1 VWNLAKLQ
9 QLAPLWPVLAL
20 ATAGLSLG
28 AAPASIV
35 LLQPTAFATPTAN
48 AEGDI
53 VYVVQEGDSPWR
65 IAAIAGITVE
75 QLMALNGIESGDFIS
90 PGMELLLGS
99 VAATAVPAPPPT
111 PTLAPEEMTGTGE
124 ICVLL
129 FLDANGNA
137 RLDEDEPA
145 LAEGQVSVADR
156 QGNLAGDH
164 TTGTEPEGFCFT
176 ELEAGDYNVSGAV
189 PPNYNP
195 TTSMNV
201 PVRLEPGDIKFVQF
215 GGQPSGAIATIPR
228 PEGSG
233 SSLLGAIGLAML
245 GGAGLLG
252 YLAFRS
258 GRQS

>member
-1 VWNLAKLQ
+1 
-9 QLAPLWPVLAL
+9 
-20 ATAGLSLG
+20 
-28 AAPASIV
+28 
-35 LLQPTAFATPTAN
+35 
-48 AEGDI
+48 
-53 VYVVQEGDSPWR
+53 
-65 IAAIAGITVE
+65 
-75 QLMALNGIESGDFIS
+75 
-90 PGMELLLGS
+90 LGS
-99 VAATAVPAPPPT
+99 VAPPATPAASPT
-111 PTLAPEEMTGTGE
+111 PTLSPEEMTGTGE

-129 FLDANGNA
+129 FLDQNGNA
-137 RLDEDEPA
+137 RLDETELA
-145 LAEGQVSVADR
+145 LADGQVSVADR

-176 ELEAGDYNVSGAV
+176 ELEAADYNVSGAV

-215 GGQPSGAIATIPR
+215 GGQPSGAIATVPR

-252 YLAFRS
+252 YLAFRT
-258 GRQS
+258 GRQT

>member
-1 VWNLAKLQ
+1 MKLRR
-9 QLAPLWPVLAL
+9 LLPIGPVLSLAL
-20 ATAGLSLG
+20 VGMHSAP
-28 AAPASIV
+28 APASAV
-35 LLQPTAFATPTAN
+35 LLQPTAFATPTPNPAG
-48 AEGDI
+48 EI
-53 VYVVQEGDSPWR
+53 VYVVQLGDSPWR

-75 QLMALNGIESGDFIS
+75 ELMALNGIESGDFIS

-99 VAATAVPAPPPT
+99 VAPIATPAATLT
-111 PTLAPEEMTGTGE
+111 PTLAPEQMTGTGE

-129 FLDANGNA
+129 FLDENGNA
-137 RLDEDEPA
+137 RLDEAEPA

-164 TTGTEPEGFCFT
+164 TTGTEPEGHCFP
-176 ELEAGDYNVSGAV
+176 ELEAGDYNISGAV
-189 PPNYNP
+189 PPNFNP
-195 TTSMNV
+195 TTSMNL

-215 GGQPSGAIATIPR
+215 GGQPSGAIATVPR

-258 GRQS
+258 GRQA

>member
-1 VWNLAKLQ
+1 
-9 QLAPLWPVLAL
+9 
-20 ATAGLSLG
+20 
-28 AAPASIV
+28 
-35 LLQPTAFATPTAN
+35 
-48 AEGDI
+48 
-53 VYVVQEGDSPWR
+53 
-65 IAAIAGITVE
+65 
-75 QLMALNGIESGDFIS
+75 
-90 PGMELLLGS
+90 
-99 VAATAVPAPPPT
+99 
-111 PTLAPEEMTGTGE
+111 MTGAGE

-164 TTGTEPEGFCFT
+164 TTGTELEGFCFT

-189 PPNYNP
+189 PPDYNP

-252 YLAFRS
+252 YLAFRT
-258 GRQS
+258 GRQT

>member
-1 VWNLAKLQ
+1 MANSVKLQ
-9 QLAPLWPVLAL
+9 RLAPIWPVLAL
-20 ATAGLSLG
+20 ALAGLGSG
-28 AAPASIV
+28 AAPATV
-35 LLQPTAFATPTAN
+35 ALLQPTAFVTPTPN

-53 VYVVQEGDSPWR
+53 VYIVQEGDSPWR

-99 VAATAVPAPPPT
+99 VAATAIPAATPT
-111 PTLAPEEMTGTGE
+111 PTLSPEEMTGTGE

-129 FLDANGNA
+129 FLDQNGNA
-137 RLDEDEPA
+137 RLDEGELA

-156 QGNLAGDH
+156 RGNLAGDH
-164 TTGTEPEGFCFT
+164 TTGTEAEGFCFT
-176 ELEAGDYNVSGAV
+176 ELEAGDYSVSGAV

-233 SSLLGAIGLAML
+233 SSVLGAIGLAML
-245 GGAGLLG
+245 GSAGVLG
-252 YLAFRS
+252 YLAFRT
-258 GRQS
+258 GRQA

>member
-1 VWNLAKLQ
+1 MKLQ
-9 QLAPLWPVLAL
+9 RLAPIGPVLAL
-20 ATAGLSLG
+20 TLAGLLS
-28 AAPASIV
+28 AAARAPAA
-35 LLQPTAFATPTAN
+35 LLQPTAFATPTPN

-99 VAATAVPAPPPT
+99 VAPTGTPAPIPS
-111 PTLAPEEMTGTGE
+111 PTLAPEQMTGTGE

-129 FLDANGNA
+129 FLDQNGNA
-137 RLDEDEPA
+137 RLDEDELA

-176 ELEAGDYNVSGAV
+176 ELDAGDYNVSGAV

-258 GRQS
+258 GRQA

>member
-1 VWNLAKLQ
+1 MKPK
-9 QLAPLWPVLAL
+9 QLAPIWPALAL
-20 ATAGLSLG
+20 VLGGLGLG
-28 AAPASIV
+28 AAPASVV
-35 LLQPTAFATPTAN
+35 LLQPTAFATPTPN

-53 VYVVQEGDSPWR
+53 VYVVQLGDSPWR

-75 QLMALNGIESGDFIS
+75 QLMALNGIESGDYIS

-99 VAATAVPAPPPT
+99 VAPTGTPAPSPT
-111 PTLAPEEMTGTGE
+111 PTLSPEQMTGTGE

-129 FLDANGNA
+129 FLDQNGNA
-137 RLDEDEPA
+137 RLDEGELA

-164 TTGTEPEGFCFT
+164 STGTEPEGFCFT

-215 GGQPSGAIATIPR
+215 GGQPSGAISTIPR

-252 YLAFRS
+252 YLAFRT

>member
-1 VWNLAKLQ
+1 MKL
-9 QLAPLWPVLAL
+9 LRLLLVSWAIGLVLVSKYTAAASPAPVA
-20 ATAGLSLG
+20 
-28 AAPASIV
+28 

-111 PTLAPEEMTGTGE
+111 PTLAPEEVSGTGE

-176 ELEAGDYNVSGAV
+176 ELEGGDYNVSGAV
-189 PPNYNP
+189 PPDHNP

-201 PVRLEPGDIKFVQF
+201 SVRLEPGDIKFVQF
-215 GGQPSGAIATIPR
+215 GGQPSGAISTIPR

>member
-1 VWNLAKLQ
+1 MTSK
-9 QLAPLWPVLAL
+9 QLAPTWPVLAL
-20 ATAGLSLG
+20 ALAGLGLG
-28 AAPASIV
+28 AAPASFV
-35 LLQPTAFATPTAN
+35 LLQPTAFATPTPN
-48 AEGDI
+48 PEGDI
-53 VYVVQEGDSPWR
+53 VYVVQLGDSPWR

-75 QLMALNGIESGDFIS
+75 ELMALNGIESGDFIS

-99 VAATAVPAPPPT
+99 VAPIATPAASPT
-111 PTLAPEEMTGTGE
+111 PTLSPEEMTGTGE

-129 FLDANGNA
+129 FLDQNGNA
-137 RLDEDEPA
+137 RLDETELA
-145 LAEGQVSVADR
+145 LADGQVSVADR

-176 ELEAGDYNVSGAV
+176 ELEAADYNVSGAV

-215 GGQPSGAIATIPR
+215 GGQPSGAIATVPR

-252 YLAFRS
+252 YLAFRT
-258 GRQS
+258 GRQT